1 MTSFHRPALPGPE
14 LFEARAGEVD
24 PADRVEAGA
33 RVATLLV
40 RGASDSDDQALVDRV
55 LHLADEEGL
64 DSLAE
69 LWASAPVDSL
79 AGCLWRLY
87 VLRTWVCRQSD
98 VAAREFAAGKQ
109 FAPVDEVIAGVVDP
123 PGPTEVVELVDTL
136 IRGVVGPDLAT
147 TLDRA
152 AAFARL
158 VGVGRAH
165 LADDPP
171 DSTRSAARLVETAHA
186 LQDAARQE
194 RLGSLR

>member
-1 MTSFHRPALPGPE
+1 MTQYHRPALPGPE
-14 LFEARAGEVD
+14 LFEAQAGEVD
-24 PADRVEAGA
+24 PADRIEAGT

-40 RGASDSDDQALVDRV
+40 RGPRDADDQALVDRV

-64 DSLAE
+64 DALAE
-69 LWASAPVDSL
+69 LWSGAPVDSL

-87 VLRTWVCRQSD
+87 VLRTWVRRQPD
-98 VAAREFAAGKQ
+98 LAAREFAAGKQ
-109 FAPVDEVIAGVVDP
+109 FAPVDEVIAGVEDP
-123 PGPTEVVELVDTL
+123 PGPTEVAELVDTL
-136 IRGVVGPDLAT
+136 VRGLVGDDLAT

-171 DSTRSAARLVETAHA
+171 QSTQSAARLVETAHV
-186 LQDAARQE
+186 LQHAARQE

>member
-14 LFEARAGEVD
+14 HFEAQAEESD

-40 RGASDSDDQALVDRV
+40 RGARDSEDRALVDRV

-64 DSLAE
+64 DALAE
-69 LWASAPVDSL
+69 LWSGAPVDSL

-87 VLRTWVCRQSD
+87 VLRTWVRRQPD
-98 VAAREFAAGKQ
+98 LAAREFAAGKQ

-123 PGPTEVVELVDTL
+123 PGPTEVAELVDTL
-136 IRGVVGPDLAT
+136 IRGVVGPDLAA

-171 DSTRSAARLVETAHA
+171 DSTLSAARLVETAQV
-186 LQDAARQE
+186 LQHAARHE
-194 RLGSLR
+194 RLGLLR

>member
-1 MTSFHRPALPGPE
+1 MTQFHRPALPGPE
-14 LFEARAGEVD
+14 LFEAQAGEID
-24 PADRVEAGA
+24 PADRIEAGA

-40 RGASDSDDQALVDRV
+40 RGARDSDDQALVDRV
-55 LHLADEEGL
+55 VHLADEEGL
-64 DSLAE
+64 DALAE
-69 LWASAPVDSL
+69 LWSGAPVDSL

-87 VLRTWVCRQSD
+87 VLRTWVRRQPD
-98 VAAREFAAGKQ
+98 LAAREFAAGKQ

-123 PGPTEVVELVDTL
+123 PGPAEVAEVVDTL
-136 IRGVVGPDLAT
+136 IRGVVGRDLAT

-171 DSTRSAARLVETAHA
+171 DSTQSAARLVETAQV
-186 LQDAARQE
+186 LQHAARQE